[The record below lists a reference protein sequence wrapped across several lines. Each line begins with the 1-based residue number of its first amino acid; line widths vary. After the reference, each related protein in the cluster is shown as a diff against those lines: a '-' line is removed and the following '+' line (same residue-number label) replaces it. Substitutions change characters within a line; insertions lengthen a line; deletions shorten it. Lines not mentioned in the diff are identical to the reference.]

1 MKNIKVYSLRKLING
16 NSYHIIEFLYVQGTI
31 SACSLGQG
39 VGEVEA
45 QHFLN
50 FNIFLLF
57 TN

>member
-1 MKNIKVYSLRKLING
+1 MKNIEVYSLRKLING

-45 QHFLN
+45 QHFCK
-50 FNIFLLF
+50 F
-57 TN
+57 